1 MINRTIKDYEIK
13 ELIATGGMAAIYKAL
28 QRSSGQTVAIKI
40 LHGHLAQDKDFI
52 TRFEREARAAADL
65 KHENIIDILGYGHA
79 EGVYYIA
86 MQYVDGK
93 SLKELINATKFIPHE
108 IALAIVY
115 EICQGIEHAHQK
127 GVVHRDIKPANILVN
142 MEGNVKITDFGLA
155 QAQDLT
161 SITVTGAIVGTPAY
175 MSPEQAAGKRID
187 IRSDIF
193 SLGVVIYEMVTGTK
207 PFQGDSYS
215 SVIHAILTIPAP
227 KPIKANPI
235 LSERISRIIERMLDK
250 DMDKRYQNIN
260 QVSDDIYSYFKAQ
273 SIEVPHKHIGT
284 FINDPQRISQNMIQE
299 TKETFFKRGL
309 YYLSRG
315 KANLD
320 DAIDAFT
327 KVQYLDPA
335 DEQAKNHLAILRR
348 KKKAAA
354 PVRPKRAPGQ
364 KRNSMFKF
372 AGIIGA
378 ILVIVVF
385 AAALY
390 RNYRNHEVRST
401 EYGFMSI
408 DSKPTAAAVYLD
420 DKDLESNTPVVL
432 DSIAAGEHILE
443 VRKRGYQPYRQNIEI
458 RTGDTLPIN
467 ARLIKEIATVAT
479 GRLAIT
485 SSPSGAKVIID
496 GTDTG
501 FTTPCTIEKLS
512 AGRHKI
518 RLTKSGY
525 QTKDITRTV
534 QSEETTRVSINLT
547 RSQTRTAR
555 NTKRKSYFKINVD
568 PWAKIYI
575 DGKYVETTPIA
586 KALQVTA
593 GTHSVKLQ
601 NPSFQTW
608 QKTINFKP
616 GETVSLDVKLQPFA
630 GYVKLSV
637 RPWADVYIDGKYY
650 ETTPI
655 ADAIQLPAG
664 RHTIK
669 LINPSFLTHEEVITV
684 AANKT
689 IRKSVKLVPK

>member
-1 MINRTIKDYEIK
+1 
-13 ELIATGGMAAIYKAL
+13 
-28 QRSSGQTVAIKI
+28 
-40 LHGHLAQDKDFI
+40 
-52 TRFEREARAAADL
+52 
-65 KHENIIDILGYGHA
+65 
-79 EGVYYIA
+79 
-86 MQYVDGK
+86 
-93 SLKELINATKFIPHE
+93 
-108 IALAIVY
+108 
-115 EICQGIEHAHQK
+115 
-127 GVVHRDIKPANILVN
+127 
-142 MEGNVKITDFGLA
+142 
-155 QAQDLT
+155 
-161 SITVTGAIVGTPAY
+161 
-175 MSPEQAAGKRID
+175 
-187 IRSDIF
+187 
-193 SLGVVIYEMVTGTK
+193 
-207 PFQGDSYS
+207 
-215 SVIHAILTIPAP
+215 
-227 KPIKANPI
+227 
-235 LSERISRIIERMLDK
+235 
-250 DMDKRYQNIN
+250 MDKRYQNIN

-420 DKDLESNTPVVL
+420 DEDLESNTPVVL